1 MDCLPSQISQKS
13 CKNTQILQNSQN
25 HDNQQEL
32 TKPAWEAGT
41 RLTTQ
46 LQP

>member
-1 MDCLPSQISQKS
+1 MDCLPSQIP
-13 CKNTQILQNSQN
+13 QNHKQSQN
-25 HDNQQEL
+25 HNNLQEL
-32 TKPAWEAGT
+32 TKPTWEAGT